1 MFVSFMP
8 EMYAE
13 VLERVSVEC
22 PETKQTSF
30 PNGFVLRHS
39 FEPKISF

>member
-22 PETKQTSF
+22 PETKQTFSQWF
-30 PNGFVLRHS
+30 CFTTL
-39 FEPKISF
+39 I